1 MPRNLGKSF
10 NVAIEGFLHALVTQ
24 RNLRIHLYVATFIII
39 LGILYCSYLE
49 ILILIVT
56 ITLVFLAEM
65 FNTAAELMVDLA
77 ADTFHPLAKR
87 IKDVTAGAVLL
98 TAINAAIIGYLI
110 FSHHL
115 STPTEKGFN
124 FIRVFPGYLAAITLS
139 LSLLLGILTKVALRK
154 GTPLRGGMPS
164 LHSTIAFSIWTII
177 LFSTQHVL
185 LILLVFLL
193 SSIVAY
199 DRVKRGIHSYLEAT
213 IGAFFGVG
221 ITSFIFWFF
230 RR

>member
-1 MPRNLGKSF
+1 MPRKLVESF
-10 NVAIEGFLHALVTQ
+10 NVAIEGFFHALATQ
-24 RNLRIHLYVATFIII
+24 RNLRIHLYIATFVII

-49 ILILIVT
+49 ILIIIVT
-56 ITLVFLAEM
+56 ISLVFLAEM
-65 FNTAAELMVDLA
+65 FNTSAELMVDLA
-77 ADTFHPLAKR
+77 ADTFHPLAKK
-87 IKDVTAGAVLL
+87 IKDVAAGAVLL
-98 TAINAAIIGYLI
+98 TAISAAVVGYLI

-124 FIRVFPGYLAAITLS
+124 LIRVFPGYLTAITLS
-139 LSLLLGILTKVALRK
+139 LALVLGILTKVALRK

-164 LHSTIAFSIWTII
+164 IHSAVAFSIWAIVF
-177 LFSTQHVL
+177 FSTEHVL

-213 IGAFFGVG
+213 IGALFGIGLTAFV
-221 ITSFIFWFF
+221 FWIL
-230 RR
+230 R

>member
-1 MPRNLGKSF
+1 MPRKLVESF

-24 RNLRIHLYVATFIII
+24 RNLRIHLYIATFIII

-49 ILILIVT
+49 ILVLIIT
-56 ITLVFLAEM
+56 ISLVFLAEM

-77 ADTFHPLAKR
+77 ADSIHPLAKK
-87 IKDVTAGAVLL
+87 IKDVAAGAVLL
-98 TAINAAIIGYLI
+98 TAISAAVIGYLI

-115 STPTEKGFN
+115 SAPTEKGFR

-164 LHSTIAFSIWTII
+164 LHSAIAFSIWAIVF
-177 LFSTQHVL
+177 FSTEHVL
-185 LILLVFLL
+185 LILLVFFL

-199 DRVKRGIHSYLEAT
+199 DRVKRGIHSYLEAI
-213 IGAFFGVG
+213 IGALFGVS
-221 ITSFIFWFF
+221 ITAFIFWIL
-230 RR
+230 R

>member
-1 MPRNLGKSF
+1 MPRKLVESF

-24 RNLRIHLYVATFIII
+24 RNLRIHLYIATFIII

-49 ILILIVT
+49 ILVLIIT
-56 ITLVFLAEM
+56 ISLVFLAEM

-77 ADTFHPLAKR
+77 ADSIHPLAKK
-87 IKDVTAGAVLL
+87 IKDVAAGAVLL
-98 TAINAAIIGYLI
+98 TAISAAVIGYLI

-115 STPTEKGFN
+115 STPMIEGLEVV
-124 FIRVFPGYLAAITLS
+124 RAFPGYLAAIALS
-139 LSLLLGILTKVALRK
+139 VSLFLGILTKVALRK

-164 LHSTIAFSIWTII
+164 LHSTVAFSIWAIT
-177 LFSTQHVL
+177 LFSTRHAL
-185 LILLVFLL
+185 LTVLVFLL

-213 IGAFFGVG
+213 VGAFFGVG